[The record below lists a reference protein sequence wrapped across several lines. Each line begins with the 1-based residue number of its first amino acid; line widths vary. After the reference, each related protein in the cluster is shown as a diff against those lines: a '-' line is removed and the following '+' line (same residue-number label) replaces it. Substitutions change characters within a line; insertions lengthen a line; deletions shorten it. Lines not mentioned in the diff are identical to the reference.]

1 MSKYVKGKYHTVA
14 CAKRF
19 NALKV
24 LRENMGI
31 LISFEQNDMTVD
43 EVDFELVERQKDNIV
58 QTLNTW
64 FEDKLHST
72 TIEETNDD

>member
-1 MSKYVKGKYHTVA
+1 MSKYVKGKYHVVA
-14 CAKRF
+14 CDKRF

-24 LRENMGI
+24 LQENIDI

-43 EVDFELVERQKDNIV
+43 EVDIELVDSLKDNIV

-64 FEDKLHST
+64 FEDKLNST
-72 TIEETNDD
+72 TIEEE

>member
-1 MSKYVKGKYHTVA
+1 MSKYVRGKYHVVA
-14 CAKRF
+14 CEKRF

-24 LRENMGI
+24 LQENMGI

-43 EVDFELVERQKDNIV
+43 EVDIELVDSLKDNIV

-64 FEDKLHST
+64 FEDKLNST
-72 TIEETNDD
+72 TIEEE